1 MESCFCLLDS
11 LLIVLKYSQR
21 AFGGGGQFLYVVYTS
36 LPISIVFPNP
46 TSTKPV
52 YPIRSSSCLLCSVE
66 SFVTHISCSP
76 THTQLL

>member
-1 MESCFCLLDS
+1 MESYFCSLDS

-21 AFGGGGQFLYVVYTS
+21 AFDRGGQFIYVIYTS

-46 TSTKPV
+46 TSTKAV
-52 YPIRSSSCLLCSVE
+52 YPIRSSSCLLCSME
-66 SFVTHISCSP
+66 SFLTHISCSP